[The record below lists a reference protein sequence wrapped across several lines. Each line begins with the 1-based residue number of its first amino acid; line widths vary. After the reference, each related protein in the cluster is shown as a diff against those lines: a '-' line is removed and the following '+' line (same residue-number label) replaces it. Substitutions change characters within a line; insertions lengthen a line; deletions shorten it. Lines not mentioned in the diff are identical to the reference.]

1 MNSDKKIAFYTLGC
15 KVNQYE
21 TDSIKQQFKE
31 KAYEIVKFDEK
42 ADIYII
48 NTCTVTNIADRKS
61 RNLLRKA
68 KKKNPD
74 SIVIAMG
81 CYAQT
86 NAKEISEISEVD
98 YIIGNK
104 DKQEI
109 IKKIEMI
116 KKNKENKNENKG
128 NKINVNDI
136 FLEKKFSEYNFGISK
151 EMSRVYIKIQDG
163 CNNYCSYCKIPFAR
177 GKERSRNLD
186 EIINEVEKV
195 VKAGFFEIILI
206 GINLGAY
213 GRDLD
218 SSLTLE
224 DVLENVS
231 NVKGVKRIRLGSIY
245 PDNLSDRL
253 IDLIKKRENI
263 MPHLHISLQNGDTE
277 ILKLMKRNYDR
288 SQALENLW
296 KIKRLIPELEL
307 TADIIIGFPG
317 EKEENFINTYRFIK
331 EIKFSDLHIFPYSDR
346 ENTLASKYKN
356 KVSSQ
361 IKKERIKKIEVLQNE
376 ISENI
381 RKKYISKKVEVLMEE
396 KGWGYTKN
404 YLKVFVE
411 NSVEENKI
419 LKIKVVKTKKGLLIG
434 EEEKI

>member
-1 MNSDKKIAFYTLGC
+1 M
-15 KVNQYE
+15 
-21 TDSIKQQFKE
+21 
-31 KAYEIVKFDEK
+31 
-42 ADIYII
+42 
-48 NTCTVTNIADRKS
+48 
-61 RNLLRKA
+61 
-68 KKKNPD
+68 
-74 SIVIAMG
+74 
-81 CYAQT
+81 
-86 NAKEISEISEVD
+86 
-98 YIIGNK
+98 
-104 DKQEI
+104 
-109 IKKIEMI
+109 
-116 KKNKENKNENKG
+116 
-128 NKINVNDI
+128 
-136 FLEKKFSEYNFGISK
+136 
-151 EMSRVYIKIQDG
+151 YIKIQDG